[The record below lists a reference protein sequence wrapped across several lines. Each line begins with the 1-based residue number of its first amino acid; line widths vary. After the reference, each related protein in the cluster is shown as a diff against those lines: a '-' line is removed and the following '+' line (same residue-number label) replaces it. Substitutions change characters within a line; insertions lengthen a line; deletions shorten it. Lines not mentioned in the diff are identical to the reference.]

1 MSLRRTIE
9 VGASPR
15 GLAVLVL
22 AVLAVL
28 GLPPM
33 GGGSG
38 SGGAGPASALAAAAA
53 PAAED
58 GHAAGTGE
66 EKPASTV
73 VSPFL
78 KVSGKFILALLSFS
92 MVFAVLRLIQGPTLA
107 DRVIALDFIG
117 VVCASMIGVYSIV
130 VEQPLYLRAAIVL
143 SLVSFLGTIGFA
155 LYCEKRGE
163 P

>member
-15 GLAVLVL
+15 GPAVLVL

-58 GHAAGTGE
+58 GHAAGKGDA
-66 EKPASTV
+66 KAASTV

-117 VVCASMIGVYSIV
+117 VVCAAMIGVYSIV